1 LDASEQWTAS
11 FNPLPVQKDDLLAI
25 YQSVDSYSFHK
36 TK

>member
-1 LDASEQWTAS
+1 LDASDQWTAS

-25 YQSVDSYSFHK
+25 YQSVDSYAFQE